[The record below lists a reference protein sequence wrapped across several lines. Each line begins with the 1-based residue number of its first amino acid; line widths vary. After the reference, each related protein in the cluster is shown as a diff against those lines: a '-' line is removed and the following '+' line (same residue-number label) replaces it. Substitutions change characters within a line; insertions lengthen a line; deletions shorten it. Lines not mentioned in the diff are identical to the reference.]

1 MRRAPYVVSAVSF
14 ALILVAVLIP
24 PTAYSALPITLM
36 FGLWAGT
43 CVAVGGLIAGLRN
56 GNPVGWVMLGSG
68 ASLSA
73 GLALGSYAG
82 YALLRD
88 PSLPLG
94 QEAAWVTS
102 WIYNPALCGIILL
115 LLIFP
120 LGRLDGRLRTWTAR
134 VCVAA
139 TFFFTV
145 TQALLPRTIDGFGD
159 VRNPYALSG
168 DAQVVHGLALV
179 SILALLA
186 TFVVALVNLFVRLFA
201 THGVEHE
208 QLKWF
213 AYAVSLVFVGILA
226 NALPLG
232 LDNSWFG
239 LVLIVVALVSVPL
252 SIAVAVLRHR
262 LYDIDVVINRT
273 LVYGALTAMLV
284 ATYLVLV
291 LGLRVVLAPL
301 TGESDLAVAGSTL
314 AVAALFRPL
323 RNRIQK
329 IVDQRFYRRR
339 YDATLTLEAFAARRR
354 RQLDLEAV
362 GADLRGTVRGTVQ
375 PLSVSLWLRSTE
387 GDR

>member
-1 MRRAPYVVSAVSF
+1 MRRAPYLVSGVSVT
-14 ALILVAVLIP
+14 LILLAILIP
-24 PTAYSALPITLM
+24 PTAYSERPITLM
-36 FGLWAGT
+36 YGSWAAV
-43 CVAVGGLIAGLRN
+43 CVLVGGLIAALRN
-56 GNPVGWVMLGSG
+56 GNAVGWVMLSSG
-68 ASLSA
+68 ALLSA

-88 PSLPLG
+88 QSLPLG
-94 QEAAWVTS
+94 KEAAWTTS
-102 WIYNPALCGIILL
+102 WIYNPALGGVVVL

-120 LGRLDGRLRTWTAR
+120 RGRLDGRLKRWSAR
-134 VCVAA
+134 ACVAGTLLLTIA
-139 TFFFTV
+139 
-145 TQALLPRTIDGFGD
+145 QALTPGRIDGFGD
-159 VRNPYALSG
+159 VHNPFAASG
-168 DAQVVHGLALV
+168 HVQVAHGLAYV
-179 SILALLA
+179 GATVFLASSA
-186 TFVVALVNLFVRLFA
+186 IALVNLFVRLFA
-201 THGVEHE
+201 SHGEEHE

-213 AYAVSLVFVGILA
+213 AYAVTLVAVGVLV

-232 LDNSWFG
+232 LDDSWFG

-252 SIAVAVLRHR
+252 AVAVAILRHR

-273 LVYGALTAMLV
+273 LVYGALTAVLV

-291 LGLRVVLAPL
+291 LGLRTVLAPL

-323 RNRIQK
+323 RNRIQT

-339 YDATLTLEAFAARRR
+339 YDATLTLDAFAGRMR

-362 GADLRGTVRGTVQ
+362 GADLRGTVQGTVA
-375 PLSVSLWLRSTE
+375 PLSVSLWLRDTE